1 MISMVNYLDVSALT
15 SNSNAGYNNEE
26 IVVDERAAYTP
37 ADLVQQKLQGLMP
50 TSSIPV
56 SCLHT
61 GRQVRRY
68 NT

>member
-1 MISMVNYLDVSALT
+1 MTSTMNYLDVFALT
-15 SNSNAGYNNEE
+15 SNLNAGFNNEE

-37 ADLVQQKLQGLMP
+37 VDLIQQKLQGLVPM
-50 TSSIPV
+50 SSIPV

>member
-1 MISMVNYLDVSALT
+1 MASKMNYDVSPLA
-15 SNSNAGYNNEE
+15 SNLNIGFTNEE
-26 IVVDERAAYTP
+26 IVVDERAAFSPT
-37 ADLVQQKLQGLMP
+37 DLVQQKLQGLMP
-50 TSSIPV
+50 TASIPV